1 VPAHATRVP
10 RSYLPA
16 AARRSHLLEVAGG
29 LVRRGGWSALSMQG
43 LAIAACVSR
52 QLVYERFG
60 SADELALATLTHL
73 FERAYDRAA
82 AIAAT
87 GRDLQHTVRAAFE
100 QLLNL
105 PAEELQALRSLA
117 GGTIGMRSGLAR
129 ARTRLRNRIASI
141 WVPYVAQQTGAG
153 PAEATALAWMSITA
167 SWALI
172 DLVADGTLPRRRA
185 ADLYVRFVTDTLG
198 AKRRSRT

>member
-1 VPAHATRVP
+1 MPAPATHVP

-16 AARRSHLLEVAGG
+16 DVRRNHLLEVAGT

-43 LAIAACVSR
+43 LAATAGVSR

-73 FERAYDRAA
+73 FERAYARAA
-82 AIAAT
+82 AIVAA
-87 GRDLQHTVRAAFE
+87 GRDLEHTVRAAFE
-100 QLLNL
+100 QLLDL

-117 GGTIGMRSGLAR
+117 GGALGTRSGLAR

-141 WVPYVAQQTGAG
+141 WVPYVVQQTGTG
-153 PAEATALAWMSITA
+153 TAEATALAWMSITA

-172 DLVADGTLPRRRA
+172 DLVADGTLARRRA
-185 ADLYVRFVTDTLG
+185 GDLYVRFVTDTLG